1 MSKKKKIIAVTA
13 ILLAIFVSFLG
24 GKTFSKYVTEVN
36 GVGNAEIASWNFKV
50 NENEEEIQTIKLA
63 STIDN
68 ETLVN
73 NKIAPGVN
81 GSFTITVD
89 GTGSDVGINYTLNV
103 ENETQKP
110 QNLIYKYN
118 GKTYNNL
125 SDIAKDASGI
135 INANDDN
142 KVKEIKIDWSWNYE
156 TGSTEKEKIANNKQ
170 DTIDAKTITDYSFD
184 IIVTGIQ
191 VIPNA

>member
-63 STIDN
+63 STINN

-73 NKIAPGVN
+73 NKIAPGTN
-81 GSFTITVD
+81 GSFTIKVD

-103 ENETQKP
+103 QNETQKP
-110 QNLIYKYN
+110 QNLIYTYN
-118 GKTYNNL
+118 GKTYNNI
-125 SDIAKDASGI
+125 SEIAKDASGI
-135 INANDDN
+135 INANDEN

-156 TGSTEKEKIANNKQ
+156 TGSKKKKKIANNKQ

>member
-73 NKIAPGVN
+73 NKIAPGTN
-81 GSFTITVD
+81 GCSSLFSLSANITFESLPIFMQI
-89 GTGSDVGINYTLNV
+89 GSCIFASKFIQQPPTAIYTTTFSL
-103 ENETQKP
+103 
-110 QNLIYKYN
+110 
-118 GKTYNNL
+118 
-125 SDIAKDASGI
+125 
-135 INANDDN
+135 
-142 KVKEIKIDWSWNYE
+142 
-156 TGSTEKEKIANNKQ
+156 
-170 DTIDAKTITDYSFD
+170 F
-184 IIVTGIQ
+184 
-191 VIPNA
+191 

>member
-63 STIDN
+63 STINN

-73 NKIAPGVN
+73 NKIAPGTN
-81 GSFTITVD
+81 GSFTIKVD
-89 GTGSDVGINYTLNV
+89 GTGSDVGINYTVNV
-103 ENETQKP
+103 QNETQKP
-110 QNLIYKYN
+110 QNLIYTYN
-118 GKTYNNL
+118 GKTYNNI
-125 SDIAKDASGI
+125 SEIAKDASGI
-135 INANDDN
+135 INANDEN

-156 TGSTEKEKIANNKQ
+156 TGSTEKEKIAINKQ

-191 VIPNA
+191 EIPNA

>member
-63 STIDN
+63 STINN

-73 NKIAPGVN
+73 NKIAPGTN
-81 GSFTITVD
+81 GSFTIKVD
-89 GTGSDVGINYTLNV
+89 GTGSDVGINYTVNV
-103 ENETQKP
+103 QNETQKP
-110 QNLIYKYN
+110 QNLVFIYNDTQY
-118 GKTYNNL
+118 TTIQELAENL
-125 SDIAKDASGI
+125 SGTIDANEEDKTRTI
-135 INANDDN
+135 TINW
-142 KVKEIKIDWSWNYE
+142 KWQYE
-156 TGSTEKEKIANNKQ
+156 TGENTNEIAQNDKIDTKNAKELN
-170 DTIDAKTITDYSFD
+170 DYTFD
-184 IIVTGIQ
+184 VHVTGTQ
-191 VIPNA
+191 VMPK

>member
-63 STIDN
+63 STINN

-73 NKIAPGVN
+73 NKIAPGTN
-81 GSFTITVD
+81 GSFTIKVD
-89 GTGSDVGINYTLNV
+89 GTGSDVGINYTVNV
-103 ENETQKP
+103 QNETQKP
-110 QNLIYKYN
+110 QNLIYTYN
-118 GKTYNNL
+118 GKTYNNI
-125 SDIAKDASGI
+125 SEIAKDASGI
-135 INANDDN
+135 INANDEN

-156 TGSTEKEKIANNKQ
+156 TGSTEKEKIENKKQ